1 MTVTKQKKWN
11 GKYFGIIMVIV
22 LLVMA
27 GIFMY
32 QENSGISRKQ
42 EDGTSRE
49 VSESIED
56 EKSVEVDESAD
67 DEDVPTSAVDS
78 DIYAQEGIL
87 HLRVLQHGGS
97 ENDRFTLV
105 IRINDE
111 KYQGKVIV
119 DGTEI
124 TPDDGK
130 VKLKGGQRAEIGGIA
145 YGSSYHVIQKK
156 DISYTT
162 TVNGTDT
169 RETDGV
175 ISEDCPEATEVFVNT
190 LGRGSMTLGYTCE
203 SGMNCPFMPF
213 TVRIGGD
220 LYDGTVHIGD
230 AEISVTDGIVW
241 LTENKTAEFSDIPFG
256 TAYEITV
263 QKYGNYPVTV
273 DGMEICE
280 DSGIVSGQNEKPE
293 VNFEIGGLYL
303 PENNAA
309 ECDSSSE
316 AMENDSLSEAMESD
330 LSSEAMESDSSSE
343 AMENDSLSETM
354 ENDSLS
360 EAMESDLSSDTME
373 SHSGKTTIVEII
385 NTGFAGTVF
394 LKVKDGTGNPIEGIR
409 YQLFAKGVS
418 QGEISECWETY
429 DRDEENGIYTT
440 NSAGVLMA
448 PNLPANE
455 YYFAEL
461 KNPDSYELSGKKYV
475 FAVTQRKIYIKS

>member
-1 MTVTKQKKWN
+1 
-11 GKYFGIIMVIV
+11 MVIV

-32 QENSGISRKQ
+32 QENSGINRKQ

-230 AEISVTDGIVW
+230 VEISVTDGIVW

-309 ECDSSSE
+309 ES
-316 AMENDSLSEAMESD
+316 
-330 LSSEAMESDSSSE
+330 
-343 AMENDSLSETM
+343 DSLSETM

>member
-1 MTVTKQKKWN
+1 
-11 GKYFGIIMVIV
+11 MVIV

-124 TPDDGK
+124 TTDDGK
-130 VKLKGGQRAEIGGIA
+130 VKLKGGQRAEVGGIA

-162 TVNGTDT
+162 TANGTDT
-169 RETDGV
+169 QETDGV

-316 AMENDSLSEAMESD
+316 AMENDSS
-330 LSSEAMESDSSSE
+330 
-343 AMENDSLSETM
+343 
-354 ENDSLS
+354 S

>member
-124 TPDDGK
+124 TTDDGK
-130 VKLKGGQRAEIGGIA
+130 VKLKGGQRAEVGGIA

-309 ECDSSSE
+309 E
-316 AMENDSLSEAMESD
+316 
-330 LSSEAMESDSSSE
+330 SDSSSE
-343 AMENDSLSETM
+343 AM

>member
-124 TPDDGK
+124 TTDDGK

-309 ECDSSSE
+309 E
-316 AMENDSLSEAMESD
+316 
-330 LSSEAMESDSSSE
+330 SDSSSE
-343 AMENDSLSETM
+343 AMENDSS
-354 ENDSLS
+354 S

>member
-105 IRINDE
+105 IRLNDE

-124 TPDDGK
+124 TTDDGK

-162 TVNGTDT
+162 TANGTDT
-169 RETDGV
+169 QETDGV

-309 ECDSSSE
+309 EIDSSSE
-316 AMENDSLSEAMESD
+316 A
-330 LSSEAMESDSSSE
+330 
-343 AMENDSLSETM
+343 M

-461 KNPDSYELSGKKYV
+461 KNPDSYEFSGKKYV

>member
-124 TPDDGK
+124 TTDDGK

-309 ECDSSSE
+309 E
-316 AMENDSLSEAMESD
+316 
-330 LSSEAMESDSSSE
+330 SDSSSE
-343 AMENDSLSETM
+343 AM

>member
-67 DEDVPTSAVDS
+67 DEDIPISAVDS

-124 TPDDGK
+124 TTDDGK

-162 TVNGTDT
+162 TANGTDT
-169 RETDGV
+169 QETDGV

-330 LSSEAMESDSSSE
+330 LSS
-343 AMENDSLSETM
+343 
-354 ENDSLS
+354 
-360 EAMESDLSSDTME
+360 DTME

>member
-32 QENSGISRKQ
+32 QENSGINRKQ

-130 VKLKGGQRAEIGGIA
+130 VKLKGGQRAEVGGIA

-230 AEISVTDGIVW
+230 VEISVTDGIVW

-309 ECDSSSE
+309 ES
-316 AMENDSLSEAMESD
+316 
-330 LSSEAMESDSSSE
+330 
-343 AMENDSLSETM
+343 DSLSETM

>member
-32 QENSGISRKQ
+32 QENSGINRKQ

-230 AEISVTDGIVW
+230 VEISVTDGIVW

-309 ECDSSSE
+309 ES
-316 AMENDSLSEAMESD
+316 
-330 LSSEAMESDSSSE
+330 
-343 AMENDSLSETM
+343 DSLSETM

>member
-105 IRINDE
+105 IRLNDE

-124 TPDDGK
+124 TTDDGK

-162 TVNGTDT
+162 TANGTDT
-169 RETDGV
+169 QETDGV

-309 ECDSSSE
+309 E
-316 AMENDSLSEAMESD
+316 
-330 LSSEAMESDSSSE
+330 SDSSSE
-343 AMENDSLSETM
+343 AM

>member
-32 QENSGISRKQ
+32 QENSGINRKQ

-124 TPDDGK
+124 TTDDGK

-230 AEISVTDGIVW
+230 VEISVTDGIVW

-309 ECDSSSE
+309 ES
-316 AMENDSLSEAMESD
+316 
-330 LSSEAMESDSSSE
+330 
-343 AMENDSLSETM
+343 DSLSETM

>member
-124 TPDDGK
+124 TTDDGK

-162 TVNGTDT
+162 TANGTDT
-169 RETDGV
+169 QETDGV

-309 ECDSSSE
+309 E
-316 AMENDSLSEAMESD
+316 
-330 LSSEAMESDSSSE
+330 SDSSSE
-343 AMENDSLSETM
+343 AM

>member
-67 DEDVPTSAVDS
+67 DEDIPISAVDS

-124 TPDDGK
+124 TTDDGK
-130 VKLKGGQRAEIGGIA
+130 VKLKGGQRAEVGGIA

-162 TVNGTDT
+162 TANGTDT
-169 RETDGV
+169 QETDGV

-309 ECDSSSE
+309 E
-316 AMENDSLSEAMESD
+316 
-330 LSSEAMESDSSSE
+330 SDSSSE
-343 AMENDSLSETM
+343 AM

>member
-124 TPDDGK
+124 TTDDGK
-130 VKLKGGQRAEIGGIA
+130 VKLKGGQRAEVGGIA

-162 TVNGTDT
+162 TANGTDT
-169 RETDGV
+169 QETDGV

-230 AEISVTDGIVW
+230 AEISVTEGIVW

-309 ECDSSSE
+309 ESDSSSE

-330 LSSEAMESDSSSE
+330 
-343 AMENDSLSETM
+343 
-354 ENDSLS
+354 SLS
-360 EAMESDLSSDTME
+360 EAMESDSSSDTME

>member
-124 TPDDGK
+124 TTDDGK
-130 VKLKGGQRAEIGGIA
+130 VKLKGGQRAEVGGIA

-162 TVNGTDT
+162 TANGTDT
-169 RETDGV
+169 QETDGV

-316 AMENDSLSEAMESD
+316 AMENDSS
-330 LSSEAMESDSSSE
+330 
-343 AMENDSLSETM
+343 
-354 ENDSLS
+354 S

>member
-56 EKSVEVDESAD
+56 EKSVEVYESAD

-124 TPDDGK
+124 TTDDGK

-330 LSSEAMESDSSSE
+330 LSS
-343 AMENDSLSETM
+343 
-354 ENDSLS
+354 
-360 EAMESDLSSDTME
+360 DTME

>member
-67 DEDVPTSAVDS
+67 DEDIPISAVDS

-124 TPDDGK
+124 TTDDGK

-330 LSSEAMESDSSSE
+330 LSS
-343 AMENDSLSETM
+343 
-354 ENDSLS
+354 
-360 EAMESDLSSDTME
+360 DTME

>member
-124 TPDDGK
+124 TTDDGK

-309 ECDSSSE
+309 ESDSSSE
-316 AMENDSLSEAMESD
+316 AMENDSLSEAI
-330 LSSEAMESDSSSE
+330 
-343 AMENDSLSETM
+343 
-354 ENDSLS
+354 
-360 EAMESDLSSDTME
+360 ESDLSSDTME

>member
-105 IRINDE
+105 IRLNDE

-124 TPDDGK
+124 TTDDGK

-162 TVNGTDT
+162 TANGTDT
-169 RETDGV
+169 QETDGV

-309 ECDSSSE
+309 EIDSSSE
-316 AMENDSLSEAMESD
+316 A
-330 LSSEAMESDSSSE
+330 
-343 AMENDSLSETM
+343 M

>member
-1 MTVTKQKKWN
+1 M
-11 GKYFGIIMVIV
+11 
-22 LLVMA
+22 
-27 GIFMY
+27 
-32 QENSGISRKQ
+32 
-42 EDGTSRE
+42 
-49 VSESIED
+49 
-56 EKSVEVDESAD
+56 EVDESAD

-230 AEISVTDGIVW
+230 VEISVTDGIVW

-309 ECDSSSE
+309 ES
-316 AMENDSLSEAMESD
+316 
-330 LSSEAMESDSSSE
+330 
-343 AMENDSLSETM
+343 DSLSETM

>member
-32 QENSGISRKQ
+32 QENSGINRKQ

-124 TPDDGK
+124 TTDDGK

-162 TVNGTDT
+162 TANGTDT
-169 RETDGV
+169 QETDGV

-309 ECDSSSE
+309 E
-316 AMENDSLSEAMESD
+316 
-330 LSSEAMESDSSSE
+330 SDSSSE
-343 AMENDSLSETM
+343 AM

>member
-124 TPDDGK
+124 TTDDGK
-130 VKLKGGQRAEIGGIA
+130 VKLKGGQRAEVGGIA

-162 TVNGTDT
+162 TANGTDT
-169 RETDGV
+169 QETDGV

-309 ECDSSSE
+309 E
-316 AMENDSLSEAMESD
+316 
-330 LSSEAMESDSSSE
+330 SDSSSE
-343 AMENDSLSETM
+343 AM

>member
-32 QENSGISRKQ
+32 QENSGINRKQ

-124 TPDDGK
+124 TTDDGK

-230 AEISVTDGIVW
+230 VEISVTDGIVW

-316 AMENDSLSEAMESD
+316 A
-330 LSSEAMESDSSSE
+330 
-343 AMENDSLSETM
+343 M

>member
-32 QENSGISRKQ
+32 QENSGINRKQ

-130 VKLKGGQRAEIGGIA
+130 VKLKGGQRAEVGGIA

-162 TVNGTDT
+162 TANGTDT
-169 RETDGV
+169 QETDGV

-230 AEISVTDGIVW
+230 VEISVTDGIVW

-309 ECDSSSE
+309 ES
-316 AMENDSLSEAMESD
+316 
-330 LSSEAMESDSSSE
+330 
-343 AMENDSLSETM
+343 DSLSETM
-354 ENDSLS
+354 ENNSLS